1 MQLFVVLFQK
11 LIEDYYDPKYHFN
24 AYVKDLESERIIG
37 DELTLV
43 LLARY
48 MKRNVS
54 VMTPYNTWTLYPSLK
69 QDIIL
74 VYDGRFSPIQ
84 DLSNSAAAQSKPD
97 ALLMRMFLNVE

>member
-11 LIEDYYDPKYHFN
+11 LIQDYYDPKYHFN
-24 AYVKDLESERIIG
+24 AYVKDLESERIVG
-37 DELTLV
+37 DKLTLM
-43 LLARY
+43 LLACY

-74 VYDGRFSPIQ
+74 VYDGRFSPTQ
-84 DLSNSAAAQSKPD
+84 DLSNSAAAQSKSD
-97 ALLMRMFLNVE
+97 SLLMKMFLNVE